1 METLDRPSAV
11 YLMSFLGVKHVSRL
25 ALASKK
31 WLDWSCSCSEVLWQ
45 RFFES
50 KFGSEPDY
58 IQLVTSKSTRR
69 PWKEHYMRTVMSM
82 RVNIKFEAHPGM
94 HLTPEALRDLAT
106 IQYKR
111 VDKCN
116 GWFYAGIAQIPL
128 RAILGQLTRKLHV
141 IFRKNEL
148 HPIEDE
154 TNRWWFNCHLGF
166 KGQQLPFNIPT
177 GISNVHGDRA
187 YYFRGTLVYDEDY
200 YICHLTLTRS
210 GYAIEY

>member
-1 METLDRPSAV
+1 MDTLDRSCAV
-11 YLMSFLGVKHVSRL
+11 HVMSFLGTGDVVRL

-31 WLDWSCSCSEVLWQ
+31 WLDWTASEVLWQ
-45 RFFES
+45 HFFES
-50 KFGSEPDY
+50 KFGAEPDY
-58 IQLVTSKSTRR
+58 IQLVTSKPVRR

-94 HLTPEALRDLAT
+94 RLTPEALRDLAL

-111 VDKCN
+111 VDRCN
-116 GWFYAGIAQIPL
+116 SWIYCGVPQIPFQ
-128 RAILGQLTRKLHV
+128 AILDQLTRKLHIV
-141 IFRKNEL
+141 IRKHEL
-148 HPIEDE
+148 KSIEGE

-177 GISNVHGDRA
+177 GIPNVQGDRA

-200 YICHLTLTRS
+200 YHLS
-210 GYAIEY
+210 SDVQAMAHAGS